1 MINIFNPNSVIST
14 AVAMDV
20 GPRVLSEL
28 CAPQMVKKMIE
39 PALDVYV
46 RPYAKLAVAL
56 GVIARAT
63 IAPSSDIYSAGLS
76 VAAVVYLTQ
85 TAATKVVNVYNDFD
99 AKKLATVVAEEIKS
113 VQTPGR

>member
-63 IAPSSDIYSAGLS
+63 IAPCSDIYSAGLS

-99 AKKLATVVAEEIKS
+99 ATKIATVVAEKINS
-113 VQTPGR
+113 GQTLAR